1 VTEKK
6 RGAKK
11 KKIKVKARSKFVLQS
26 DRQEKKGLKK
36 KIKGEENQARKKE
49 CFLSFCC
56 SPLLDSLHVLFNP
69 SLSDDLSS

>member
-11 KKIKVKARSKFVLQS
+11 KKKIEVKARSKFVLQS

-36 KIKGEENQARKKE
+36 KKK
-49 CFLSFCC
+49 
-56 SPLLDSLHVLFNP
+56 
-69 SLSDDLSS
+69 